1 MTSSSYSASASAA
14 QSSLPRIERQIEERT
29 RANFQ
34 TSINTL
40 YRRTDFLFGLLLSI
54 EWLAGI
60 AVSLVISPLTWAGR
74 ESNVHLHVWMA
85 LILGSIIVSYP
96 LFLIKTK
103 PGESVT
109 RHAVAIAQMLMSAL
123 LIHLTGGRIETH
135 FHIFG
140 SLAFLA
146 FYRDWRVLISASLIV
161 VADHILRGI
170 YYPQS
175 IYGTDLVQPWR
186 WLEHAWWVIFED
198 IFLIF
203 AIRGNTDDM
212 FQAAA
217 REAELE
223 TTRANIEQLVEV
235 KTEQLYLSEKR
246 TQAQFLVTA
255 RLSEADSIQDCGE
268 EILRYIIG
276 GILPDNTSVVAS
288 LEDTVQKRR
297 FSVYRQGD
305 TWKTLTPEQPE
316 ISKEM
321 GANFVTHSFTSRD
334 ERGQLE
340 LLLPADCQLGEEDK
354 NLVVSVCTKLSDFYD
369 HRKAANERLHLAH
382 LVQSS
387 ADAIIGVAKDGCII
401 SWNQGAENLLGHK
414 QEEVKGSKFSK
425 LVPDYL
431 REHHQLLF
439 IEALAGQVSE
449 QTDTRCLGADQEEKE
464 VSLTFAPVH
473 NDAKQIIGTSIIM
486 RDISARK
493 LAEKRVGEFYS
504 MVSHEL
510 RTPLTSI
517 RAVLGLIEEGVVEPD
532 SDEAKELFQVAR
544 ISTDR
549 LIRLINDML
558 DLKKIEAGK
567 MEMLFEDIEAGDLV
581 NDCLRSLAGMAEE
594 HKVNLVAEIEGHFVI
609 YGDRDKTTQILTNLV
624 SNAVKFSPENQ
635 SVIVRV
641 RPTKGKTPSKTEM
654 VRFEVADKGPGI
666 NEEGL
671 SKLFEKFQQLDSSD
685 SREKGGTGL
694 GLAISKALVDK
705 HNGDIG
711 VYSTVGEGST
721 FWFEIPSSSIINEE
735 FMQESAD
742 LESTVADL
750 NEVRPLLLVED
761 DAQLA
766 SVLGLS
772 LRQEGY
778 DVSHASSLE
787 EARKSLDRL
796 EPAAILLDLHLPDGD
811 GLGLIEEMRL
821 RHPHM
826 NSPVVVITGEAK
838 PRGEQSDAAIIDWLH
853 KPFNEGDLS
862 AAIRRATKQTSGK
875 RVLVVDDDYAIGK
888 VLRTQM
894 QKLGL
899 RCRVARD
906 GRKAISMVRA
916 EKPDLIVLDVSLPG
930 LDAYDILSQLRESE
944 ARSTPLIIYTGEEL
958 SSAKKK
964 ELTLGV
970 TRYLTKQATS
980 QETLVN
986 TVKALLSEIKES

>member
-1 MTSSSYSASASAA
+1 MTSSF
-14 QSSLPRIERQIEERT
+14 SSTGTNPNAMPRIEKQIEERT
-29 RANFQ
+29 SVNFQ
-34 TSINTL
+34 SSL
-40 YRRTDFLFGLLLSI
+40 SSVYKRTDILFGLLLAI
-54 EWLAGI
+54 EWISAI
-60 AVSLVISPLTWAGR
+60 IVSLVISPLSWSGR
-74 ESNVHLHVWMA
+74 ESNIHLHVWMA

-146 FYRDWRVLISASLIV
+146 FYRDWRVLVSASLIV

-175 IYGTDLVQPWR
+175 IYGTDTVQPWR
-186 WLEHAWWVIFED
+186 WLEHAWWVVFED

-212 FQAAA
+212 LQAAA

-223 TTRANIEQLVEV
+223 TTRANIEQLVKI

-246 TQAQFLVTA
+246 TQAQYLVTA

-268 EILRYIIG
+268 EILKYVIA
-276 GILPDNTSVVAS
+276 GILPDDTPVLAR
-288 LEDTVQKRR
+288 LEDKGQGRY
-297 FSVYRQGD
+297 FSVLRQGRD
-305 TWKTLTPEQPE
+305 WRVFNQQENIPE
-316 ISKEM
+316 EM
-321 GANFVTHSFTSRD
+321 RDNFVTHTFTSKD
-334 ERGQLE
+334 ELGKLE
-340 LLLPADCQLGEEDK
+340 LLLPPGCQLEEEDK
-354 NLVVSVCTKLSDFYD
+354 ELVSSVCTKLGDFNDY
-369 HRKAANERLHLAH
+369 RKAANERLHLAQ

-387 ADAIIGVAKDGCII
+387 GDAIIGVSKNGRIE
-401 SWNQGAENLLGHK
+401 SWNQGAANLLGYE
-414 QEEVKGSKFSK
+414 QEPVRGAKFSR

-439 IEALAGQVSE
+439 LEALEGQVSE
-449 QTDTRCLGADQEEKE
+449 QTDTRCLGADGEEKE
-464 VSLTFAPVH
+464 VSLTFAPVQ
-473 NDAKQIIGTSIIM
+473 NDAREIIGASIIM

-567 MEMLFEDIEAGDLV
+567 MEMLFEDIDVEDLV
-581 NDCLRSLAGMAEE
+581 TDCLRALSGMAEE
-594 HKVNLVAEIEGHFVI
+594 QRVSLKQIIDGNFVI

-624 SNAVKFSPENQ
+624 SNAIKFSPPGE
-635 SVIVRV
+635 SVVVKIT
-641 RPTKGKTPSKTEM
+641 PTKGKTASKTEM
-654 VRFEVADKGPGI
+654 VRFEVTDKGPGI
-666 NEEGL
+666 SEEGL
-671 SKLFEKFQQLDSSD
+671 SMLFEKFQQLDSSD
-685 SREKGGTGL
+685 SRQKGGTGL

-711 VYSTVGEGST
+711 VFSTVGEGST
-721 FWFEIPSSSIINEE
+721 FWFEIPSSAIINEDFAQE
-735 FMQESAD
+735 FGDQETT
-742 LESTVADL
+742 STELPQVG
-750 NEVRPLLLVED
+750 PLLLVED
-761 DAQLA
+761 DAHLA
-766 SVLGLS
+766 SVLGIS
-772 LRQEGY
+772 LKQEGY
-778 DVSHASSLE
+778 AVSHASSLA
-787 EARKSLDRL
+787 EARKSLEKL

-811 GLGLIEEMRL
+811 GLGLIEEMRQ

-826 NSPVVVITGEAK
+826 KSPVVVITGEAK
-838 PRGEQSDAAIIDWLH
+838 PKGQHSDAAIIDWLH
-853 KPFNEGDLS
+853 KPFNEGELN
-862 AAIRRATKQTSGK
+862 AAIRRATRQTSGK

-888 VLRTQM
+888 VLRTQL

-906 GRKAISMVRA
+906 GRKAIAMVRA

-930 LDAYDILSQLRESE
+930 LDAYDILSELRESE

-980 QETLVN
+980 RETLVN